1 MKSKPAIRFA
11 SEKRPGDAVD
21 FFLQTF
27 VPRRFRF
34 ETQLALR
41 HLLSGGGQTVLTVS
55 AVAAGV
61 IIVIFITSLIFGLQD
76 RLTELLTDAIPHVTI
91 SVEEPEPRTL
101 AGVSG
106 GSDELSSSRIEK
118 RAPQLKFIDNW
129 AQVVESVRGLPNVRA
144 VTPVVSGQAFVSK
157 GANPI
162 GTAILGADPELQNL
176 ITPVTEDL
184 IAGKYLGLSS
194 DEIVIDAELAE
205 DLEVTTGERIRVT
218 SGTTASDSFTV
229 AGIYSRGQGRGS
241 AYITLRTAQSLF
253 GYGTS
258 VNMVQVKLV
267 DIYDAD
273 SVADR
278 IMSLWPYEAKSWT
291 REFPQFLTS
300 LQVQTAS
307 AYLISA
313 FSLIASGF
321 AIAAVLIVSVL
332 QKSKQ
337 IGILKSMGTT
347 RRQILRVFILEGLG
361 VAIVGSLLGL
371 ILGIAIVLVLSLF
384 EQPVTR
390 LGQTPDQLFPVRIL
404 PLYLGLAV
412 TAAISSTVIA
422 AVLPARRAARMNP
435 VDVMR

>member
-1 MKSKPAIRFA
+1 MNVLLK
-11 SEKRPGDAVD
+11 
-21 FFLQTF
+21 TF
-27 VPRRFRF
+27 VPRRLRF

-91 SVEEPEPRTL
+91 TVEEPEPRPL
-101 AGVSG
+101 ARIPDGP
-106 GSDELSSSRIEK
+106 DELSSSRIEQQ
-118 RAPQLKFIDNW
+118 APQLKFIDNW
-129 AQVVESVRGLPNVRA
+129 PQVVATVRALPNVRA
-144 VTPVVSGQAFVSK
+144 VAPVVSGQAFVSK

-162 GTAILGADPELQNL
+162 GTPVVGADPELQNV
-176 ITPVTEDL
+176 ITPVTKDL
-184 IAGKYLGLSS
+184 ISGKYLGLGS
-194 DEIVIDAELAE
+194 DEIVIDAELAK
-205 DLEVTTGERIRVT
+205 DLNVTTGERIRVT
-218 SGTTASDSFTV
+218 SGTNTSASFTV

-241 AYITLRTAQSLF
+241 AYVTLRTGQSLF

-258 VNMVQVKLV
+258 VNVVYVKLIN
-267 DIYDAD
+267 IYEAD
-273 SVADR
+273 SVADQ
-278 IMSLWPYEAKSWT
+278 IMALLPYEAKSWT
-291 REFPQFLTS
+291 REFPQFLSS

-337 IGILKSMGTT
+337 IGILKSMGT
-347 RRQILRVFILEGLG
+347 RRTQILRIFILEGLG

-371 ILGIAIVLVLSLF
+371 AVGITIVLLLSLF

-390 LGQTPDQLFPVRIL
+390 IGQTPEQLFPVRIL
-404 PLYLGLAV
+404 PFYLALAV
-412 TAAISSTVIA
+412 IAAILSTVIA